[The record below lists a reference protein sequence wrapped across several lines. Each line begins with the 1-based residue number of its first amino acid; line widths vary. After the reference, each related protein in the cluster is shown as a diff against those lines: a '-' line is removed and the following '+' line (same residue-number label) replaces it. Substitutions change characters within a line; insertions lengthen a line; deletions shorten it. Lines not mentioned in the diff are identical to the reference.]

1 MRLAAAAIALISVGL
16 ISACTP
22 ADAVLDGDIEIA
34 GMDPAFWGVK
44 VQRAQ
49 DRAVISINFEPDF
62 NGSEPVKGKLEDGT
76 VTLTSTTPKG
86 EFVMKLK
93 QGKCLA
99 GLDNDMPF
107 DWTVSVDWEGET
119 WTGCAKPVAPA
130 APAAPAEP
138 AAPAP
143 PAG

>member
-1 MRLAAAAIALISVGL
+1 MRLAAAAIALFSAALVT
-16 ISACTP
+16 ACTP
-22 ADAVLDGDIEIA
+22 ADAVLDGDLEIA

-44 VQRAQ
+44 VERAQ

-62 NGSEPVKGKLEDGT
+62 TGSAPVKGKLEDGT

-86 EFVMKLK
+86 DFVMKLK
-93 QGKCLA
+93 QAKCLA
-99 GLDNDMPF
+99 GLDNDMPYE
-107 DWTVSVDWEGET
+107 WSASVDWEGET

-130 APAAPAEP
+130 APSTP